1 MRKAQKQ
8 MALEFVGTIQ
18 EAHEEIKNFISSKTH
33 EQAMDVLA
41 QCQQGAIELGNFVEE
56 TAGEGTQAVA
66 LLEKYCERVFH
77 FYNELTEGNFQNV
90 KANLRNLRSQM
101 QEVENRIKSDIKVR
115 KEVAFFPYKASM
127 WDSLESIYLVAKED
141 PDCDAYC
148 VPIPYYDKKSDGS
161 FGQMHYE
168 GREYPSNIEVIDY
181 TTYNFEERQ
190 PDVIYIHNPY
200 DEFNFVTSVHPRF
213 YAKNLTKYTE
223 ELVYVPY
230 FVLREIEPDDT
241 AAVNKISHFCFL
253 PGTIHAN
260 KVILQSEKMAQ
271 IYINEYIKSAREGG
285 FQGEHLDRK
294 YLEKKF
300 LGLGSPKFDK
310 VTNTRKEE
318 LEIPEEWLKI
328 IERPDG
334 SWKKIIFYNTSIQA
348 LLDNGEKMLKKMM
361 SVFVA
366 FKENKD
372 EVVLLWRP
380 HPLIQ
385 TTIQSMRPQLWIE
398 YQRIVEQYKSD
409 GWGIYDDSTDM
420 DRAVLISD
428 AYYGDG
434 SSVVELCRK
443 RKMPIMIESVDVTE
457 YV

>member
-260 KVILQSEKMAQ
+260 KVILQSE
-271 IYINEYIKSAREGG
+271 
-285 FQGEHLDRK
+285 
-294 YLEKKF
+294 
-300 LGLGSPKFDK
+300 
-310 VTNTRKEE
+310 
-318 LEIPEEWLKI
+318 
-328 IERPDG
+328 
-334 SWKKIIFYNTSIQA
+334 
-348 LLDNGEKMLKKMM
+348 
-361 SVFVA
+361 
-366 FKENKD
+366 
-372 EVVLLWRP
+372 
-380 HPLIQ
+380 
-385 TTIQSMRPQLWIE
+385 
-398 YQRIVEQYKSD
+398 
-409 GWGIYDDSTDM
+409 
-420 DRAVLISD
+420 
-428 AYYGDG
+428 
-434 SSVVELCRK
+434 
-443 RKMPIMIESVDVTE
+443 
-457 YV
+457 